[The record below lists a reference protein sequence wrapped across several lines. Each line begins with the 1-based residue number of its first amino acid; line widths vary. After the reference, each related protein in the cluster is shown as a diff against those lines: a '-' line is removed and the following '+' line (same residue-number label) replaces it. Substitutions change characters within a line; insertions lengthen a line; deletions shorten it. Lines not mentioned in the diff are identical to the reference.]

1 MANLKKLND
10 DIRAAK
16 RKKKVKPRPATEAP
30 APQVDFS
37 SLVAAIEKIQQ
48 PVVNIEPREPVAYRV
63 TVDIN
68 SRGDMVGATMTPVE
82 K

>member
-1 MANLKKLND
+1 MANLKKLNS
-10 DIRAAK
+10 DIRASK
-16 RKKKVKPRPATEAP
+16 RKKKVKPRPTPEAP

-37 SLVAAIEKIQQ
+37 PLVAAIEKIQQ
-48 PVVNIEPREPVAYRV
+48 PVVNIEPRDPVAYKV

>member
-1 MANLKKLND
+1 MANLKKLNS

-16 RKKKVKPRPATEAP
+16 RKKTAKPTPTTEAP

-37 SLVAAIEKIQQ
+37 PLVAAIEKIQQ
-48 PVVNIEPREPVAYRV
+48 PVVNIEQRDPVSYKV

-68 SRGDMVGATMTPVE
+68 SRGDMVGATMVPIE